1 VNEPKPKLFEISKRA
16 VWEAFRR
23 VKANKGGIGVD
34 EQSIAEFEQ
43 ELQGNLYKLWNRL
56 SSGSL
61 FPAAGYVERW
71 LKAPL
76 QRGDDSLVERDRG
89 TAQGSAMTAPMQSR
103 ASNSSGRSASVEEE
117 SAVRRGTQESGS
129 LTTRRESVSSPCSP
143 MIAVCQRRW
152 CRRRASLSGLPLS
165 DPPGAAPM
173 STRSQQRSS
182 SDAHTISGPGPVR
195 TRSDHT

>member
-1 VNEPKPKLFEISKRA
+1 LFEISKRA

-103 ASNSSGRSASVEEE
+103 ASNSSGRFG
-117 SAVRRGTQESGS
+117 VRRGGVGREAGYSRIWVIDDPSRERQ
-129 LTTRRESVSSPCSP
+129 LTVLADDR
-143 MIAVCQRRW
+143 
-152 CRRRASLSGLPLS
+152 GLPNAAGA
-165 DPPGAAPM
+165 GAAHHYQAFP
-173 STRSQQRSS
+173 SATPPAQ
-182 SDAHTISGPGPVR
+182 HP
-195 TRSDHT
+195 